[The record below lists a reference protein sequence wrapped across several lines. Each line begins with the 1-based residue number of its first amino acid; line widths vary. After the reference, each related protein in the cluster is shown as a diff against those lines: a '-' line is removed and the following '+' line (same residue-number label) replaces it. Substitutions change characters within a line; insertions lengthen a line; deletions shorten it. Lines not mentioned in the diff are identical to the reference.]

1 MHVSH
6 RIIFCLVK
14 ITYAGT
20 PFSFSVV
27 FFDDLLLEP
36 FPDIWTW
43 TYQLPSK
50 CSISE
55 LLYIKLP
62 PLYVLSCLFARDDNH
77 EFRNLAT
84 VHPFFQLS
92 HDLLDI
98 RLDLIV
104 GRDHHCQTI
113 LLDRSE
119 VLCRI
124 HASLKQYCVDA
135 ILELYV
141 VSPYI
146 VFRKTRLV
154 ILTNSFTTL
163 EEPVILCQPPAN
175 TQYARYPPFRAS
187 LWTFEES
194 FFDDD
199 LAFDSDLDCDI
210 IADVI

>member
-1 MHVSH
+1 MQVSH
-6 RIIFCLVK
+6 RVIFRHVK
-14 ITYAGT
+14 ITYAAAL
-20 PFSFSVV
+20 FSLSVA
-27 FFDDLLLEP
+27 FFDDLLLAP

-43 TYQLPSK
+43 KRQLPNK

-62 PLYVLSCLFARDDNH
+62 PLYVLSCLLARDNNH

-84 VHPFFQLS
+84 IHPFFQLP
-92 HDLLDI
+92 HDLFDI

-135 ILELYV
+135 ILELYIVSSYV
-141 VSPYI
+141 VFSKIRPA
-146 VFRKTRLV
+146 V
-154 ILTNSFTTL
+154 LTNSFTTL
-163 EEPVILCQPPAN
+163 EEPVIPC
-175 TQYARYPPFRAS
+175 
-187 LWTFEES
+187 
-194 FFDDD
+194 
-199 LAFDSDLDCDI
+199 
-210 IADVI
+210 